1 MKSSEEESRTALL
14 GKDSATIQPPR
25 VLREIKLRHRR
36 LNTGVLRRREEEG
49 RMELPRG
56 PVELCR
62 GIISCIITLRFRP
75 LSDYENSMNERAD
88 GMERSCKEG
97 NSMKNVNQE

>member
-1 MKSSEEESRTALL
+1 
-14 GKDSATIQPPR
+14 
-25 VLREIKLRHRR
+25 
-36 LNTGVLRRREEEG
+36 
-49 RMELPRG
+49 MELPRG

-75 LSDYENSMNERAD
+75 LSGYENSMNGRA
-88 GMERSCKEG
+88 GMERSRSCKEG

>member
-1 MKSSEEESRTALL
+1 MK
-14 GKDSATIQPPR
+14 
-25 VLREIKLRHRR
+25 
-36 LNTGVLRRREEEG
+36 
-49 RMELPRG
+49 LPRG